1 MTYNSGVGL
10 RTDDCK
16 SNGEAEIG
24 FVGTCALELRSMLGS
39 MAGRTNRE
47 ELKDNSLK
55 IFDSYLKNGFTP
67 AGFFKEFVN
76 LNRGFEEPV
85 HSIRRQSEG
94 IYAML
99 HFLAY
104 EKEHRDASTSG
115 VGTAG
120 QSRCLR
126 CS

>member
-1 MTYNSGVGL
+1 
-10 RTDDCK
+10 
-16 SNGEAEIG
+16 
-24 FVGTCALELRSMLGS
+24 
-39 MAGRTNRE
+39 MAGKPIRE
-47 ELKDNSLK
+47 ELKENSLK

-94 IYAML
+94 IYAIL

-104 EKEHRDASTSG
+104 EKKQGRKYRSG
-115 VGTAG
+115 NSG
-120 QSRCLR
+120 SNRCLK

>member
-1 MTYNSGVGL
+1 MGRVLLNSFNAWEYGW
-10 RTDDCK
+10 
-16 SNGEAEIG
+16 E
-24 FVGTCALELRSMLGS
+24 
-39 MAGRTNRE
+39 TNRE
-47 ELKDNSLK
+47 ELKENSLK

-94 IYAML
+94 IYAIL

-104 EKEHRDASTSG
+104 EKKQGRKYPEWEQRVKQMFEMFLKLQNADGSFPRKFRDG
-115 VGTAG
+115 
-120 QSRCLR
+120 
-126 CS
+126 